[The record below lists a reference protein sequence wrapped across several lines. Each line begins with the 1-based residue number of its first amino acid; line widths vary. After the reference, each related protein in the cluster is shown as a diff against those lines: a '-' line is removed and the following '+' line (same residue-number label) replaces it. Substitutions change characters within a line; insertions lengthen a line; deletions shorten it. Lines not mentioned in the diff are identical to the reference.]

1 MTRRRGRGR
10 APILA
15 VLGLLVALVGAA
27 CDEEPAP
34 GPGPG
39 PTPDKPTRITFGV
52 WGNETEIAAYQDVV
66 DTYNESAETSD
77 IRVRSWPDPESM
89 VSELE
94 QGGPRPDLSLLSRRD
109 LKQVL
114 DEEQTTALTELLDE
128 RGIDYGDGYSRD
140 ALLAFSAQDELQCM
154 PYDISPTVVYYN
166 SELVDFDRMR
176 ERELLV
182 PPIDPDTGET
192 SHASWNFE
200 AFRVAAEFASRPRKG
215 SKGVHVDPTLRG
227 LAPFIYGGGG
237 DVFDDDTEPSSLTF
251 SEEDSRDALV
261 PALDLFRDPQLT
273 LTEDMLAEA
282 TPMEWFER
290 GKLGMLVGTRA
301 LVPELREIPNLEFDV
316 MPMPVL
322 DDAATIGDTT
332 GLCISRGAAS
342 TAQTADFLVYLISSE
357 AVSRV
362 ASAGYLVPANLQ
374 VALSDDFLQPDREPA
389 NASVFNSSIRNTR
402 LLPLLDTWPELESA
416 VEDSIRLLL
425 SVPVL
430 DDLEP
435 LTTQIDEQSRVILD
449 PESVS
454 ESPEPSSE

>member
-1 MTRRRGRGR
+1 MTRTAGRRR

-15 VLGLLVALVGAA
+15 CLFLLVALAGAA
-27 CDEEPAP
+27 CEEEPTPAP

-39 PTPDKPTRITFGV
+39 PTNPTKLTFGV
-52 WGNETEIAAYQDVV
+52 WGNEEEIAAYQEVV
-66 DTYNESAETSD
+66 DTYNESAETSE
-77 IRVRSWPDPESM
+77 IQVRSWPDSESM

-94 QGGPRPDLSLLSRRD
+94 QGGRRPDLFLLSRRD

-114 DEEQTTALTELLDE
+114 DEEQNTPLTELLDE

-140 ALLAFSAQDELQCM
+140 ALLGFSAADELQCM
-154 PYDISPTVVYYN
+154 PYDISPMVVYYN
-166 SELVDFDRMR
+166 TELVDFDRMR

-215 SKGVHVDPTLRG
+215 SKGVHVDPTLSG
-227 LAPFIYGGGG
+227 LAPFMYAGGGN
-237 DVFDDDTEPSSLTF
+237 VFDDETDPTSLAF
-251 SEEDSRDALV
+251 SDEESRDALL
-261 PALDLFRDPQLT
+261 PALELFRDPQLT
-273 LTEDMLAEA
+273 LTEEMLAEA
-282 TPMEWFER
+282 TPVQWFER
-290 GKLGMLVGTRA
+290 GKLGMLVGPRA
-301 LVPELREIPNLEFDV
+301 LVPELRAVSDLEFDV
-316 MPMPVL
+316 MPIPVL

-332 GLCISRGAAS
+332 GLCISREAAS
-342 TAQTADFLVYLISSE
+342 IAQTADFLVYLISSE

-374 VALSDDFLQPDREPA
+374 VAVSDDFLQPDREPA
-389 NASVFNSSIRNTR
+389 NAGVFNASIRNTR
-402 LLPLLDTWPELESA
+402 LPPLLDTWPELELA
-416 VEDSIRLLL
+416 VESSIGLLL

-435 LTTQIDEQSRVILD
+435 LTIQIDEQSRAVLD
-449 PESVS
+449 PESVT
-454 ESPEPSSE
+454 ESADPSSE